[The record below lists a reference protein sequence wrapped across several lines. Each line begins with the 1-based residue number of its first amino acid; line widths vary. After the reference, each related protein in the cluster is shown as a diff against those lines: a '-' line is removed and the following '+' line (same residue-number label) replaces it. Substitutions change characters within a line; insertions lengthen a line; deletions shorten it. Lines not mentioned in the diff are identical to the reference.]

1 MNKRMFLALD
11 VSSADK
17 ATLALWRSQNLALPF
32 KIIEPNN
39 FHVTL
44 AFLGLLT
51 NNQQTNLQELI
62 NQHHNDIQQH
72 LKLLLPEQ
80 SYSLQLSKIGYFK
93 KAQVLHLLPEHS
105 PNWLMYL
112 NTTLVELSLSSNIT
126 LEQKRYQPHLSLYRK
141 VKPALI
147 DTDFII
153 ENTAIKH
160 AMCTKSFSLYHSYST
175 DSCVKYF
182 PVKTWKL

>member
-51 NNQQTNLQELI
+51 NNQQTNL
-62 NQHHNDIQQH
+62 
-72 LKLLLPEQ
+72 
-80 SYSLQLSKIGYFK
+80 
-93 KAQVLHLLPEHS
+93 
-105 PNWLMYL
+105 
-112 NTTLVELSLSSNIT
+112 
-126 LEQKRYQPHLSLYRK
+126 
-141 VKPALI
+141 
-147 DTDFII
+147 
-153 ENTAIKH
+153 
-160 AMCTKSFSLYHSYST
+160 
-175 DSCVKYF
+175 
-182 PVKTWKL
+182 